1 MSSKKLVLL
10 KIHPGNILG
19 ITKMLKSYDILAK
32 RLHLETVKKEK
43 ITKIL
48 VGVILPFKLNIL
60 QKETQLV
67 KHKINTSS

>member
-19 ITKMLKSYDILAK
+19 VIKMLKSYDTLAK

-43 ITKIL
+43 ITKKL
-48 VGVILPFKLNIL
+48 VGVILPLKLNIL
-60 QKETQLV
+60 
-67 KHKINTSS
+67 HKRNTTSSI